1 MGLPQIALRDLEP
14 NAISPLG
21 LEHQDRH
28 SPQPNPSPLDPP
40 QPRPRG
46 ASATLTS
53 HRRPLTSHVEPE
65 PSLHRNA
72 IR

>member
-14 NAISPLG
+14 NGTSPLV
-21 LEHQDRH
+21 LEHQDGH
-28 SPQPNPSPLDPP
+28 SPQPNPFPLDLP

-46 ASATLTS
+46 ASATSTS
-53 HRRPLTSHVEPE
+53 HRRPLTSPVEPE